1 MNGYYDT
8 LFQQA
13 QLNLYIS
20 KLTLCA
26 PDWREENIT
35 LDFCKIYYFL
45 GGEGKLI
52 IGGDT
57 YYPKAGE
64 MYLIPSGV
72 CHSYSHNPEKR
83 VYKYWC
89 HFSLKFGEIAE
100 FSYHK
105 DCVCCKPDK
114 EYADALFERLCE
126 LDRAGG
132 DLNRLLQKACLLE
145 LCYMF
150 FSSVPIEKMLVLQ
163 KNDFHYIVSNYI
175 SSHLTDTLTVGGLAE
190 TVHLQP
196 NYFVNKFKKSFG
208 TTPIEYINTLRL
220 EAASKEII
228 QNPGRR
234 IEDIARQ
241 FGFDD
246 YRYFGRI
253 FKRRYGVSP
262 RNFKK
267 M

>member
-1 MNGYYDT
+1 MDGYYDT

-13 QLNLYIS
+13 QVNLYIS

-26 PDWREENIT
+26 PDWKEDDIT

-52 IGGDT
+52 INGDT
-57 YYPKAGE
+57 YYPKPGE

-89 HFSLKFGEIAE
+89 HFALKLGEFTE
-100 FSYHK
+100 FLYHK
-105 DCVCCKPDK
+105 DCVFCKP
-114 EYADALFERLCE
+114 EETYATSLFRRLCE
-126 LDRAGG
+126 LDNTTGYL
-132 DLNRLLQKACLLE
+132 DRLLQKSCLME
-145 LCYMF
+145 LCHLF
-150 FSSVPIEKMLVLQ
+150 FSSVPAEKLFQPKKDEFNYV
-163 KNDFHYIVSNYI
+163 VSRFIAERLNEA
-175 SSHLTDTLTVGGLAE
+175 LTINELAE
-190 TVHLQP
+190 IVHLQP
-196 NYFVNKFKKSFG
+196 NYFVSKFKKSFG

-220 EAASKEII
+220 DAASRELI
-228 QNPGRR
+228 QKPEKR
-234 IEDIARQ
+234 IEEIARQ
-241 FGFDD
+241 FGFED

-253 FKRRYGVSP
+253 FKKRYGTSP
-262 RNFKK
+262 RNFRK